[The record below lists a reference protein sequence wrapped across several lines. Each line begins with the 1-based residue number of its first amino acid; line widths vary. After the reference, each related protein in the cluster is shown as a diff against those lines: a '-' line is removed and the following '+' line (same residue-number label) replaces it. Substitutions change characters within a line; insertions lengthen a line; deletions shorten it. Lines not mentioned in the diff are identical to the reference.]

1 MTATENLMV
10 EIWERLC
17 TTPGFSHPGFTCDV
31 SPDGK
36 VIMSPTFNYH
46 GWYQARLSVLF
57 AQIAPT
63 GQPFVELAVLTNAGL
78 FEVDV
83 AWTREFRKLRAQKY
97 ASPAP
102 EICVE
107 VESESN
113 TAEEF
118 DRKKEALFSAGCS
131 EVWIVRKDGQ
141 IEFYAT
147 GRLMDRSAL
156 LPAFPTNIAD

>member
-10 EIWERLC
+10 QTWERLC

-31 SPDGK
+31 SPEGK
-36 VIMSPTFNYH
+36 VVMSPTFNYH
-46 GWYQARLSVLF
+46 GWYQARLSILF
-57 AQIAPT
+57 AQLGPN
-63 GQPFVELAVLTNAGL
+63 GQPFVELAVLTKDGL

-83 AWTREFRKLRAQKY
+83 AWTRDFRRLRAQKY

-113 TAEEF
+113 TPEEF
-118 DRKKEALFSAGCS
+118 RRKREALFSAGCS
-131 EVWIVRKDGQ
+131 EVWIVGRDGQ
-141 IEFYAT
+141 IEFYSEA
-147 GRLMDRSAL
+147 GSLKRSNL
-156 LPAFPTNIAD
+156 VPAFPLAIET